1 MGGELAIVLFIALAL
16 MLLGTAGT
24 VLPVLPGLPL
34 VLLGMVIY
42 GAVHGFAAV
51 GTDLVLLAIVLTLIS
66 VVLDYLAVILGAGR
80 ARASR
85 QGMLGALVGGVV
97 GVAILGWVGLLVGP
111 PFGAVLGEV
120 SSGRTLNQGLR
131 VAVATVIG
139 MAATAVL
146 KLVMAG
152 TLTVM
157 FVLRV
162 T

>member
-1 MGGELAIVLFIALAL
+1 
-16 MLLGTAGT
+16 MLLGIAGT
-24 VLPVLPGLPL
+24 VLPVLPGMPL
-34 VLLGMVIY
+34 VLLGIVIY

-51 GTDLVLLAIVLTLIS
+51 GTDLVFLAIVLTLIS
-66 VVLDYLAVILGAGR
+66 LILDYLAVILGAGR

-85 QGMLGALVGGVV
+85 QGMLGGLVGGVV
-97 GVAILGWVGLLVGP
+97 GVVVLGWPGLLLGP
-111 PFGAVLGEV
+111 PIGAVLGEV

-131 VAVATVIG
+131 VALATVVG

-152 TLTVM
+152 VLTVM